1 MDPLR
6 VLVTANAASSHYY
19 CMVPFAWALRAAGH
33 EVRVAV
39 PPRLVAAVRE
49 SGLVAWPMGEDL
61 DLGPIPRSGV
71 TAVAGTTG
79 DAARTRMAQTGGR
92 FVRHAGAMAGDLLA
106 SASQWRPD
114 LVVHEPTAVVGP
126 LVANALGVPS
136 VCHRWGVDVGRAVIE
151 AAEADLRRLYFR
163 HDVAYRGVDSDFV
176 VDPCPPS
183 LQDPSVPP
191 GEHVRFV
198 GYGGGGRVPPRIPR
212 IAGRPRVVL
221 TMGTIAGSLGGM
233 DVVRGL
239 MDVLL
244 GMGMQIVIAV
254 LAEQRAELGYVPE
267 GAVALASYPLEDLI
281 AEADLVAHHGGAGT
295 TMTCVAHG
303 VPQLVVPYVGD
314 SFVTAARVEAAGAGL
329 RVPIRDCSPER
340 VEAAVQALLAEP
352 GYREAAGRL
361 RREMRSAPSVAE
373 VAENVAKL
381 ACSYREGERKW
392 TTSACAG

>member
-1 MDPLR
+1 VDPLR

-39 PPRLVAAVRE
+39 PPRLADAVRE
-49 SGLVAWPMGEDL
+49 SGLVAWPLGEDL
-61 DLGPIPRSGV
+61 DLGPIPRSGA

-92 FVRHAGAMAGDLLA
+92 FIQHAGAMAGELLA
-106 SASQWRPD
+106 ACRQWRPD
-114 LVVHEPTAVVGP
+114 LVVHEPTAVAGP
-126 LVANALGVPS
+126 LVASALDVPS

-151 AAEADLRRLYFR
+151 AAAPALRQLYL
-163 HDVAYRGVDSDFV
+163 AYNIKYKGVDSDFV

-191 GEHVRFV
+191 GEHVRYV
-198 GYGGGGRVPPRIPR
+198 SYGGGGRVPPRIPFVP
-212 IAGRPRVVL
+212 GRPRVVL
-221 TMGTIAGSLGGM
+221 TMGTIAGALGGM

-244 GMGMQIVIAV
+244 GMGMQVVIAV

-281 AEADLVAHHGGAGT
+281 ADADLVAHHGGAGT

-314 SFVTAARVEAAGAGL
+314 SFVTAARIEAAGAGV
-329 RVPIRDCSPER
+329 RVPMRDCTSDRIET
-340 VEAAVQALLAEP
+340 AVQELLANP

-361 RREMRSAPSVAE
+361 RHEMRSAPTVAE
-373 VAENVAKL
+373 TAANVPKWVS
-381 ACSYREGERKW
+381 SYREGERTW